1 MPTRRD
7 VGQQQCLVCSLVA
20 RQART
25 MLERNSVVRLPSGAG
40 STKTASK
47 KQTSPSSF
55 AIDVPAQIVGEA
67 NGFGDS
73 SEEFMPPPPPRPA
86 STSKASAYLGSLT
99 GISLR
104 QQLSMAYT
112 DPSLACITQDESSG
126 SFDTAERQ
134 YKLHQASVARGR
146 DRSLSINRE
155 SLSSKKSG
163 LCMTSFGMHRR
174 RRSASVGCIPSVVA
188 AAACGTIDEED
199 VMAEQPLDLPE

>member
-7 VGQQQCLVCSLVA
+7 ASQQQCLVCSLVA

-25 MLERNSVVRLPSGAG
+25 MLERVPGGSS

-55 AIDVPAQIVGEA
+55 ALDVPTQIVGEA
-67 NGFGDS
+67 SGFGDS

-86 STSKASAYLGSLT
+86 SASKFSTQQGALP

-112 DPSLACITQDESSG
+112 DPSLVCISQDESSG
-126 SFDTAERQ
+126 SFDSAEKQ
-134 YKLHQASVARGR
+134 YKMHQAVVARGR
-146 DRSLSINRE
+146 DRSLSISRE
-155 SLSSKKSG
+155 SLSNKKNG
-163 LCMTSFGMHRR
+163 LCLTSFGMHRR
-174 RRSASVGCIPSVVA
+174 RRSASVGCIPYAAAVA
-188 AAACGTIDEED
+188 AASCGTIDEED
-199 VMAEQPLDLPE
+199 VMAEQPIDLPEPE